1 MTISNHHKNLEIII
15 LMTLGVSLKQWH
27 TSGQAARESNIYK
40 RFCSKGH
47 HVSMLTYGKDDLEHT
62 KYWSPITI
70 LPWAGRI
77 NHFIKYAFVAP
88 FYYWSVFRKA
98 NIVKSNQSPGSLV
111 GLVGK
116 IINPGLKWIV
126 RCGWVR
132 TKNALIAEGKIGWLL
147 KRALFAEWLA
157 FKTCDAIIVTTQSD
171 ADYVIS
177 SYNIKPAKI
186 TVIPNSVDTELLYY
200 KQELPDFSGTN
211 SGANSRTIKL
221 LLVGRL
227 AEMKNFHL
235 VFEALHKLPN
245 TFEIDVIGSGSYKS
259 TLESCA
265 KRMELNVRFLGNI
278 PNDEM
283 THQYHTHDLVLMTEA
298 WGSGMPKVIL
308 EAMAT
313 GTPFLSSN
321 IRSARQ
327 FVKDCVN
334 GFICEPNIE
343 AIRAGMK
350 RVLNSDKAKL
360 NQIRQSA
367 RQDIENFYS
376 MDACVES
383 ELELFHSLLSKKQ

>member
-1 MTISNHHKNLEIII
+1 
-15 LMTLGVSLKQWH
+15 MTLGVSLSQWH
-27 TSGQAARESNIYK
+27 NTGQAARESNIYK
-40 RFCSKGH
+40 RQCSKGH
-47 HVSMLTYGKDDLEHT
+47 HVSILTYGKDDLKHV

-70 LPWAGRI
+70 LPWIGRI
-77 NHFIKYAFVAP
+77 NHFIKYAFAAP
-88 FYYWSVFRKA
+88 LYYWGVFRQA
-98 NIVKSNQSPGSLV
+98 NIVKSNQAPGSLV

-116 IINPGLKWIV
+116 FVKPSLRWIV

-132 TKNALIAEGKIGWLL
+132 TKNALIAEGKAGWLL

-177 SYNIKPAKI
+177 SYNIRPTKI

-200 KQELPDFSGTN
+200 KQEPPELSGT
-211 SGANSRTIKL
+211 IKV

-235 VFEALHKLPN
+235 VFEALHSLSN
-245 TFEIDVIGSGSYKS
+245 TFEIDVIGCGSYKP
-259 TLESCA
+259 TLESYA
-265 KRMELNVRFLGNI
+265 KQLKLNVRFLGNI

-283 THQYHTHDLVLMTEA
+283 TRQYHTHDLVLMTEA

-321 IRSARQ
+321 TRSARQ
-327 FVKDCVN
+327 FVKDGIN

-343 AIRAGMK
+343 AIRAGVK

-383 ELELFHSLLSKKQ
+383 ELELFHNLLSKK